1 MLSHHAILKKLGNR
15 KRGWGG
21 GGRDFT
27 HKRGPTD
34 ILPIFLR
41 FALPL
46 PCFSLSIREA
56 FIRKNPEIVW
66 RFANEGGGGNPL
78 PNYFRFLT
86 VRVYGS
92 IYLWKVKYYSVLKI
106 NKTITITITRD
117 RCDI

>member
-15 KRGWGG
+15 KWGWVGVG
-21 GGRDFT
+21 GGRGFT
-27 HKRGPTD
+27 HKRRPTD

-66 RFANEGGGGNPL
+66 RFANEGGAQRAP
-78 PNYFRFLT
+78 
-86 VRVYGS
+86 
-92 IYLWKVKYYSVLKI
+92 KYDLKLKI
-106 NKTITITITRD
+106 RINFSEFGQHSLVSDNHK
-117 RCDI
+117 